1 MLSRLRRRQ
10 RRRLRDE
17 SPRGRPPP
25 PIVSRGISQ
34 PRCMG
39 RIRRR
44 SGRTRA
50 YVPTELSDRLADEV
64 VCQFPLNPLTARGLQ
79 HGVVCD
85 GADNTIKKRGSYG
98 SAAYAGAELHETVI
112 ERLPL

>member
-1 MLSRLRRRQ
+1 MKVRAAGR
-10 RRRLRDE
+10 RRRLCRVAFR
-17 SPRGRPPP
+17 SPGAWAEYAAVPVEHVH
-25 PIVSRGISQ
+25 I
-34 PRCMG
+34 
-39 RIRRR
+39 
-44 SGRTRA
+44 
-50 YVPTELSDRLADEV
+50 VPTELSDRLADEV

-79 HGVVCD
+79 HEVVCD